1 MDASEFDFGL
11 QLDTARL
18 QEFLGKLC
26 RSQEESEEREKEL
39 ATTLEKVLKRLEK
52 RDQDFEEQRQAL
64 QRLQEDVSRLTGR
77 YDDFEKLKISEKVER
92 FDNHHN
98 DFKSLQAQLAQL
110 DTKVKSHEAAV
121 SHVEG
126 RSTAVEDRQ
135 NTVEE
140 GFQELLTEFSSLK
153 ANQTSVCG
161 HCEDMEARCVEVER
175 RQDELAASVQNKY
188 DNLWRGVEHSLESI
202 STAELKKHHHDIRA
216 VSGEI
221 EKRMNMQI
229 SYCLDILARATETNR
244 LRDLKRAVI
253 LRWREQAWLAS
264 RRKVGLMRLVKC
276 IHAPVRNCFRRWLFH
291 VRWTYEVEIVK
302 RECKSLIPDL
312 HALLTGSVNPRLQSL
327 EHGVET
333 EARKTNL
340 LAERNKELWERLQAV
355 TDRAQELECKSKA
368 DAKVLESMTCELEN
382 HARFRQA
389 AEQRVQDAEGL
400 VAQLSEQLTLVA
412 REDDVKNMMKD
423 ILLIWTSVKQLDA
436 AKADRKEVDNLGA
449 EIHNNCQ
456 VNVRNNANDRMHVV
470 DPTRHSSES
479 TLDQRLSELQSGFEQ
494 SDSKC
499 KELEFM
505 LGLVVKLLEEIASAQ
520 LSSMHQARR
529 VTGGRLGSGRLE
541 GRLNLRA
548 TPRPAYE
555 SEFFSEPIRNARPFH
570 AGQQSG
576 VQELDREK
584 VTSGIQC
591 RPLHPEAAT
600 AKGTQAFTQLQG
612 PDLAGKKPVRQ
623 DGSSLLA
630 HCIRRLCSSPSVA
643 AFAEWVDSVRKTM
656 ELKQGMNE
664 SGNLV
669 PYFSHIQIC

>member
-1 MDASEFDFGL
+1 MDASQFDFGL

-26 RSQEESEEREKEL
+26 RSQEESQERQKEL
-39 ATTLEKVLKRLEK
+39 TTTLEIALKRLDK

-64 QRLQEDVSRLTGR
+64 QRLQEDVSKLVAR
-77 YDDFEKLKISEKVER
+77 YDDLEKLRIPEKVER

-98 DFKSLQAQLAQL
+98 DFKNLQAQLAQL
-110 DTKVKSHEAAV
+110 DTK
-121 SHVEG
+121 
-126 RSTAVEDRQ
+126 
-135 NTVEE
+135 
-140 GFQELLTEFSSLK
+140 
-153 ANQTSVCG
+153 
-161 HCEDMEARCVEVER
+161 VER

-188 DNLWRGVEHSLESI
+188 DNLWRGVEHSLETI
-202 STAELKKHHHDIRA
+202 STAELKKYHHDIRA

-244 LRDLKRAVI
+244 RRDLKRAVI

-291 VRWTYEVEIVK
+291 VRWTCEVERVK
-302 RECKSLIPDL
+302 CECKSLIPDL
-312 HALLTGSVNPRLQSL
+312 HALLAGSVNPRLQSL

-340 LAERNKELWERLQAV
+340 LAERNQELWDQLQAV
-355 TDRAQELECKSKA
+355 T
-368 DAKVLESMTCELEN
+368 VTCELEN

-412 REDDVKNMMKD
+412 REGQPAYASKFKHNERLPVGGLHVFLCFRKKPALSPQRFISERRQEDSCLRIGLFLHSDDVKNMMKD

-449 EIHNNCQ
+449 EVHNNCQ
-456 VNVRNNANDRMHVV
+456 AV
-470 DPTRHSSES
+470 SENLAKLELHNS
-479 TLDQRLSELQSGFEQ
+479 GQESALDQRLSALQSAFDQ

-505 LGLVVKLLEEIASAQ
+505 LGLVVKLLEEIANAQ
-520 LSSMHQARR
+520 ISSMHQARR
-529 VTGGRLGSGRLE
+529 VTGGRLGSGRLDA
-541 GRLNLRA
+541 RLNLRA
-548 TPRPAYE
+548 TPCPAYD
-555 SEFFSEPIRNARPFH
+555 SELFSEPIRSARSLH
-570 AGQQSG
+570 GGQQSA
-576 VQELDREK
+576 VPEPDREK
-584 VTSGIQC
+584 VASSIQR
-591 RPLHPEAAT
+591 RPLHPQAAT
-600 AKGTQAFTQLQG
+600 AKTAQPLTPIQG
-612 PDLAGKKPVRQ
+612 EADSAGKKLVRRAQ
-623 DGSSLLA
+623 YVFPRVDST
-630 HCIRRLCSSPSVA
+630 SPSNNLSPSSA
-643 AFAEWVDSVRKTM
+643 KCPGYRRPDTSRGPSLTLSQRL
-656 ELKQGMNE
+656 LKIEVKLRSSNIQH
-664 SGNLV
+664 
-669 PYFSHIQIC
+669 FS